1 MTGIP
6 SNRLSGLRDVPTAGK
21 QPLRR
26 DAFLCCFRCH
36 DRFCSW
42 RAVLRRAYEKTHTTL
57 LMTGKKN
64 IRKLLFHDN
73 LKSLMKQ
80 RGFSQMM
87 LAEST
92 GISQSAIS
100 LYITG
105 RSIPKAGELQRMAD
119 ALAVSMD
126 YLWRKVGPE
135 TIQESS
141 YYEKKWRETEK
152 ELVKLREAL
161 KLLVNNVS
169 Q

>member
-1 MTGIP
+1 
-6 SNRLSGLRDVPTAGK
+6 
-21 QPLRR
+21 
-26 DAFLCCFRCH
+26 
-36 DRFCSW
+36 
-42 RAVLRRAYEKTHTTL
+42 
-57 LMTGKKN
+57 MTGKKN
-64 IRKLLFHDN
+64 IKKLLFHDN

-80 RGFSQMM
+80 RGFSQM
-87 LAEST
+87 
-92 GISQSAIS
+92 
-100 LYITG
+100 
-105 RSIPKAGELQRMAD
+105 MAD

>member
-1 MTGIP
+1 MA
-6 SNRLSGLRDVPTAGK
+6 S
-21 QPLRR
+21 
-26 DAFLCCFRCH
+26 
-36 DRFCSW
+36 
-42 RAVLRRAYEKTHTTL
+42 
-57 LMTGKKN
+57 KN
-64 IRKLLFHDN
+64 TKKLLFHDN
-73 LKSLMKQ
+73 LKNLMKQ

-100 LYITG
+100 LYVTG
-105 RSIPKAGELQRMAD
+105 RAVPKAGELQRMAD

-141 YYEKKWRETEK
+141 YYEHKWRETER

>member
-1 MTGIP
+1 
-6 SNRLSGLRDVPTAGK
+6 
-21 QPLRR
+21 
-26 DAFLCCFRCH
+26 
-36 DRFCSW
+36 
-42 RAVLRRAYEKTHTTL
+42 
-57 LMTGKKN
+57 
-64 IRKLLFHDN
+64 
-73 LKSLMKQ
+73 MKQ

-105 RSIPKAGELQRMAD
+105 RLIPKAGELQRMAD
-119 ALAVSMD
+119 ALAVSLA
-126 YLWRKVGPE
+126 YLSRKGGPE

>member
-42 RAVLRRAYEKTHTTL
+42 RAVLRRAYEKTHTIL

-64 IRKLLFHDN
+64 IKKLLFHDN

-119 ALAVSMD
+119 ALAV
-126 YLWRKVGPE
+126 GPE

>member
-1 MTGIP
+1 
-6 SNRLSGLRDVPTAGK
+6 
-21 QPLRR
+21 
-26 DAFLCCFRCH
+26 
-36 DRFCSW
+36 
-42 RAVLRRAYEKTHTTL
+42 
-57 LMTGKKN
+57 
-64 IRKLLFHDN
+64 
-73 LKSLMKQ
+73 
-80 RGFSQMM
+80 
-87 LAEST
+87 
-92 GISQSAIS
+92 
-100 LYITG
+100 
-105 RSIPKAGELQRMAD
+105 MAD